1 MKKQIISIYTAIIFK
16 AGFTACSNDF
26 LRILNPS
33 RMWQMKMPLT
43 DVNTLKTAIN
53 GVYSRLQS
61 SDYYGRSM
69 YVIPEL
75 MADNLFLSSR
85 NTGRYLDYDNFVVAD
100 EDTFAEGAWDV
111 MYEVV
116 VNATKAIVRGQ
127 EIEST
132 SQAHQNQL
140 RL

>member
-1 MKKQIISIYTAIIFK
+1 MKKQIISIYTAIILM

-26 LRILNPS
+26 LDIKPEQNVADEDAI
-33 RMWQMKMPLT
+33 T

-116 VNATKAIVRGQ
+116 VNAQKP
-127 EIEST
+127 
-132 SQAHQNQL
+132 L
-140 RL
+140 